1 MASTNEE
8 ETVAP
13 ATAEQLGSMSL
24 GESAERKDGPTS
36 KNETPTK
43 KLCSACGKK
52 SDTVKLCNGC
62 QCIWYC
68 DKKCQNKHR
77 KEHKKECRPIKK
89 ELDERREG
97 KIHFFE
103 ELDVG
108 PLGEVPLQEECPI
121 CIQAFPLHPA
131 LRSHSTCCGK
141 MICGACDHQHSL
153 KSEERKTC
161 AFCRSPVPDHEEY
174 LAQLRKRVELKDPNA
189 LHNMALHYKDG
200 YIGLP
205 VDQARCIDLLR
216 ESADLGCSSA
226 QYQLGSF
233 YLRGWM
239 GLEQDEKE
247 ALRHMEKAAEGGH
260 SVARHEL
267 GCAGGRKDNAMR
279 NGNDATA
286 MRHFRLSASGGYRK
300 SVEILI
306 DFFAVGSLRHCDL
319 AESLQAYYLA
329 RSDMRSKDRDQHIA
343 YLKMTGKYKEEYD
356 L

>member
-1 MASTNEE
+1 MHPSISAPSGVKITLHLLRQDDLRCLRSS
-8 ETVAP
+8 AP
-13 ATAEQLGSMSL
+13 A
-24 GESAERKDGPTS
+24 
-36 KNETPTK
+36 
-43 KLCSACGKK
+43 
-52 SDTVKLCNGC
+52 
-62 QCIWYC
+62 
-68 DKKCQNKHR
+68 
-77 KEHKKECRPIKK
+77 
-89 ELDERREG
+89 
-97 KIHFFE
+97 
-103 ELDVG
+103 
-108 PLGEVPLQEECPI
+108 
-121 CIQAFPLHPA
+121 
-131 LRSHSTCCGK
+131 
-141 MICGACDHQHSL
+141 
-153 KSEERKTC
+153 EERKTC

-260 SVARHEL
+260 SVARYEL
-267 GCAGGRKDNAMR
+267 GCAEDRKDNAMR

-319 AESLQAYYLA
+319 AESLQAYYIA

-343 YLKMTGKYKEEYD
+343 YLEMTGKYKEEYD